1 MFMPTHPWTRRCLLL
16 VAVLLLTS
24 CATFFQSFWNE
35 RYGKAEAMEYSQVL
49 QQSTIDY
56 DRHVRPIIEMR
67 CTVCHGCY
75 DAPCQLK
82 LDSFQGL
89 LRGANTDKVYDG
101 TRLLGASMTRLFE
114 DAHTTREWRDK
125 KFFPVLNERDN
136 TAENNIEAGVLARLL
151 TLKQNH
157 PLPKEAILPDSFD
170 FALNRNQQCPRLET
184 LDSYEKN
191 FPLWGM
197 PYGLPGLTEQE
208 HSTLMSWLE
217 KGAPPGPSV
226 KIPANIEPEIARWE
240 TFFNGDSIK
249 QQLANRYIYE
259 HLFLANLYFPE
270 AEGVYF
276 RLVRSSTPPGQPL
289 QRISTSR
296 PFDDP
301 GVERVYYR
309 LWHDPSTIVAKSYMP
324 YRLDA
329 DRHQRW
335 QQLFYETSYDVT
347 ELPGYDPASA
357 ANPFKTFAELPVGS
371 RYRFMLEEAQ
381 FTIMN
386 FIKGPVCRGQVALNV
401 IQDHFWVVFVAP
413 ELMSSEEDAIF
424 FRENSNH
431 LQLPASVGNTLLP
444 LNNWNHYSK
453 LQKEYLEAKAQYISQ
468 KMERQGA
475 VTLDMIWNG
484 YGNNDNAALTIFRHS
499 DSASVIKGLV
509 GNDPKTAWVIGYPL
523 LERIHYLLVAG
534 FDVYGNLSHQLLS
547 RLYMDFLRMEGEM
560 TFLDFLPP
568 EAREAELMLWYHNA
582 EKKVHEYLGIYQKNL
597 NVNNDIAYHTDKPK
611 QELFGM
617 LRNHLQPVLNQ
628 QYDITAIKAN
638 SNTLAELKK
647 LHLTRGTS
655 LRHLPQTTVIRIE
668 ELGTFTLLHNNA
680 FSNLSSLFNEESRR
694 MPAQDSVTLAKGII
708 GSYPNA
714 FMYLSEKQLPD
725 FVARIGNMESE
736 ADYQAL
742 RARYGIRRSDPD
754 FWSFSDGLHASFKAD
769 QPAEA
774 GLLDYNRLEN
784 R

>member
-1 MFMPTHPWTRRCLLL
+1 MPTHPWIRRCLVIIAALFI
-16 VAVLLLTS
+16 TS
-24 CATFFQSFWNE
+24 CASFLQSFWNE
-35 RYGKAEAMEYSQVL
+35 RYGQAHAIEYSQAMA
-49 QQSTIDY
+49 QSTIDY
-56 DRHVRPIIEMR
+56 DNHVKPIIEMR

-82 LDSFQGL
+82 LDAYQGL
-89 LRGANTDKVYDG
+89 LRGANPDKVYDG
-101 TRLLGASMTRLFE
+101 TRLFGANMTRLFE
-114 DAHTTREWRDK
+114 DAHSTQAWRDK

-136 TAENNIEAGVLARLL
+136 TPENNREAGVLARLL
-151 TLKQNH
+151 TLKQHH
-157 PLPKEAILPDSFD
+157 PLPKDAILPESFD
-170 FALNRNQQCPRLET
+170 FALNRNQQCPRIET
-184 LDSYEKN
+184 IDSYEKN

-208 HSTLMSWLE
+208 HNTLMTWLE
-217 KGAPPGPSV
+217 NGAPPGPAV
-226 KIPANIEPEIARWE
+226 KIDAHIERQINQWE
-240 TFFNGDSIK
+240 NFFNGDSIK

-270 AEGVYF
+270 AEGLYF
-276 RLVRSSTPPGQPL
+276 QMVRSSTPPGQPL
-289 QRISTSR
+289 QRITTTR

-301 GVERVYYR
+301 GVARVYYR
-309 LWHDPSTIVAKSYMP
+309 LWQDPSSIVAKTHMP

-329 DRHQRW
+329 ERQQRW

-347 ELPGYDPASA
+347 ALPGYDPTTA

-401 IQDHFWVVFVAP
+401 IQDHFWVVFVTP

-444 LNNWNHYSK
+444 LNNWSRYST
-453 LQKEYLEAKAQYISQ
+453 LQKEYLAAKAHYVSQ
-468 KMERQGA
+468 KIERQGA
-475 VTLDMIWNG
+475 ISLDMIWNG
-484 YGNNDNAALTIFRHS
+484 YGTNDNAALTIFRHS

-568 EAREAELMLWYHNA
+568 QSREAEMMYWYHNA
-582 EKKVHEYLGIYQKNL
+582 EKKVHEYLSIYQKNL
-597 NVNNDIAYHTDKPK
+597 NVNNDIPYRSNKPK
-611 QELFGM
+611 HELFAM
-617 LRNHLQPVLNQ
+617 LREHLKPVLNH
-628 QYDITAIKAN
+628 QYDIAAVNASGKTR
-638 SNTLAELKK
+638 AELKK
-647 LHLTRGTS
+647 LHDTRGS
-655 LRHLPQTTVIRIE
+655 ALRYLPQTTVIRIE
-668 ELGTFTLLHNNA
+668 ELGVFSLLHNNA
-680 FSNLSSLFNEESRR
+680 FSNLSSLFNEEGRR
-694 MPAQDSVTLAKGII
+694 MPEKDSLTLAKGVI
-708 GSYPNA
+708 GAYPNA
-714 FMYLSEKQLPD
+714 FMYMSEQQLPD
-725 FVARIGNMESE
+725 FVNGVQNMASE
-736 ADYQAL
+736 ADYLAL
-742 RARYGIRRSDPD
+742 RAKYGIRRSDPD
-754 FWSFSDGLHASFKAD
+754 FWAFSDGLHASFKAD